1 MWVELTATG
10 HAIEAIL
17 ITDKA
22 GSTRFY
28 MQLDPR
34 AFGMDPV
41 QASIF
46 FAALDMFSDE
56 LFEESEPAF
65 HLDYGPRVFSVLKGV
80 EANLIAVGAKRLS
93 SEVMDLLNTLLA
105 EFELEWLPAAKS
117 IGPGSSFED
126 AYYESFGERV
136 MKNLSLEDL
145 PDSWIPY
152 FTTNP
157 DTLTMISTTIAP
169 LIDGSRS
176 VKEIRN
182 ASGLSKSEMLTET
195 SRLWAHRVIRFRNM
209 LSFDDFVGAK
219 TPFLRYIQADSIE
232 TQNLKRLH
240 PEMAEVLPRLAG
252 LMDGRRTVR
261 EMVAELGGSYDERQ
275 VLRMLD
281 HLLEDDVIETLS
293 SEKRR
298 ILLVKQALE
307 ISLRVAEDINRAQA
321 AQAMR
326 SVVDRSVTP
335 ETLGQL
341 HFVDNSWAVD
351 FDFKLLEGLSYRRL
365 MLLYGEWMKILAQ
378 FVAALERENLY
389 VFIAIV
395 TEEFH
400 DRIVSRY
407 AARDLAGLEEFSFWL
422 ETLSTE
428 ILFQPRVIRTGS
440 LEATVND
447 GSEELAY
454 LLVTRGQ
461 VIHGQERISRI
472 CTTAGV
478 PLTDVPPDFW
488 AGWQKAESID
498 RLLVEYAKLGH
509 ASKLTL
515 LILSRQLGVSLPKE
529 ITF

>member
-1 MWVELTATG
+1 MTSTG

-17 ITDKA
+17 ITDKT

-34 AFGMDPV
+34 AFGMDPA

-56 LFEESEPAF
+56 VFEESEPVF
-65 HLDYGPRVFSVLKGV
+65 HLDYGPRVFTVLKGV
-80 EANLIAVGAKRLS
+80 ETNLIAVGAKRLNQD
-93 SEVMDLLNTLLA
+93 VMDVLDSLLA

-117 IGPGSSFED
+117 IEAGSSFED
-126 AYYESFGERV
+126 IYFESFGESV

-152 FTTNP
+152 FTINP
-157 DTLTMISTTIAP
+157 ETMSTTSGPIIP
-169 LIDGSRS
+169 FIDGSRS
-176 VKEIRN
+176 VKEIREV
-182 ASGLSKSEMLTET
+182 SGITQNEMLMEA

-219 TPFLRYIQADSIE
+219 TPFLRYIQADSQE
-232 TQNLKRLH
+232 TEELRSLH

-252 LMDGRRTVR
+252 LMDGRRTIR
-261 EMVAELGGSYDERQ
+261 ETVAELGESYDERQ
-275 VLRMLD
+275 VLRVLD
-281 HLLEDDVIETLS
+281 HLLENDVIEALS

-298 ILLVKQALE
+298 ILLVKEALE
-307 ISLRVAEDINRAQA
+307 ISLRVAEDINRAQSV
-321 AQAMR
+321 QAMR
-326 SVVDRSVTP
+326 SVVNRSVTP

-341 HFVDNSWAVD
+341 RFVDNRWSVD
-351 FDFKLLEGLSYRRL
+351 FDFKLLEGLSHRRL

-378 FVAALERENLY
+378 FVAVLDRENLY
-389 VFIAIV
+389 VFIAII

-400 DRIVSRY
+400 ERIVNRY
-407 AARDLAGLEEFSFWL
+407 APRDLRGLEEFSFWL
-422 ETLSTE
+422 EQLSTE
-428 ILFQPRVIRTGS
+428 ILSQPRAIRTGS
-440 LEATVND
+440 LEPTGED
-447 GSEELAY
+447 GPEELAY
-454 LLVTRGQ
+454 ILVTRGQ

-488 AGWQKAESID
+488 TGWQKAESIEK
-498 RLLVEYAKLGH
+498 LLSEYAKLGY
-509 ASKLTL
+509 AARLTL

-529 ITF
+529 AY

>member
-1 MWVELTATG
+1 
-10 HAIEAIL
+10 
-17 ITDKA
+17 
-22 GSTRFY
+22 
-28 MQLDPR
+28 
-34 AFGMDPV
+34 MDPV

-46 FAALDMFSDE
+46 FAALDVFPDE

-65 HLDYGPRVFSVLKGV
+65 HLDYGPRIFTVLKGV

-93 SEVMDLLNTLLA
+93 QEVMDILNSLLA
-105 EFELEWLPAAKS
+105 EFELEWLPATKS
-117 IGPGSSFED
+117 IELGSSFED
-126 AYYESFGERV
+126 AYFESFGERV

-152 FTTNP
+152 FTISP
-157 DTLTMISTTIAP
+157 DAITTTSATIAP
-169 LIDGSRS
+169 FIDGSRS
-176 VKEIRN
+176 VKEIRS
-182 ASGLSKSEMLTET
+182 ASGLSQRDMLTET

-219 TPFLRYIQADSIE
+219 TPFLRYIQADSKE
-232 TQNLKRLH
+232 TETLRRVH

-275 VLRMLD
+275 ILRMLD

-298 ILLVKQALE
+298 ILLAKEALE

-321 AQAMR
+321 TQTMR
-326 SVVDRSVTP
+326 SVVNRSVTP

-341 HFVDNSWAVD
+341 RFADNSWSVD

-378 FVAALERENLY
+378 FAAALERENLY

-395 TEEFH
+395 TEEFY
-400 DRIVSRY
+400 DRIINRY
-407 AARDLAGLEEFSFWL
+407 AARDLIGLEEFSFWL

-428 ILFQPRVIRTGS
+428 ILSQPRVIRTGS
-440 LEATVND
+440 LEATVTD

-454 LLVTRGQ
+454 TLVTRGQ

-488 AGWQKAESID
+488 VGWQKAESIE
-498 RLLVEYAKLGH
+498 RFLTEYSKLGH

-529 ITF
+529 IGY